1 MNAIRRAIRVAGV
14 GAVIAAVLAAPTAAA
29 ADIDI
34 RRDGSKAVDAPA
46 DPHASRNSVPPDA
59 FDLGDAGIGAAGMLA
74 LVLTSAGAASLRA
87 RRRPMRAN
95 EMGRA

>member
-29 ADIDI
+29 GDIGI
-34 RRDGSKAVDAPA
+34 RRDGSKAVYAPA
-46 DPHASRNSVPPDA
+46 DPHASRNSIPPDG

-87 RRRPMRAN
+87 RRRPMRAH